1 MKSIIIISL
10 IVFAAAFDH
19 TCDRQGRYKCNTNQT
34 CCKSAIS
41 STGWTCYNGI
51 NLTCCSDGKSCCPAK
66 TRCNLIDRRCD
77 PMSALQFLETLQE
90 PELFVEEYEEP
101 IASLDSFTPEELLQ
115 VATGFVKG
123 IGIFQDVHF
132 CNPSELVDKVKEVGK
147 TLLEVVKAKDYMK
160 ALKLFAESIK
170 DVAVVAGKVAHD
182 CDATEKELL
191 AIVDKLVAYL
201 SNDKFPQKLINHS
214 ILNSVKLLKMVS
226 DLKRDLTAKTPNEFG
241 VELGEFVNFALL
253 FGY

>member
-1 MKSIIIISL
+1 MIFASTLGASGCFFVSTTLAKYW
-10 IVFAAAFDH
+10 VFKFFPN
-19 TCDRQGRYKCNTNQT
+19 RV
-34 CCKSAIS
+34 
-41 STGWTCYNGI
+41 
-51 NLTCCSDGKSCCPAK
+51 
-66 TRCNLIDRRCD
+66 
-77 PMSALQFLETLQE
+77 LQFKGMVENNKDY
-90 PELFVEEYEEP
+90 LFFYILFLRITPFFPNWLLNLSTPSVNYEWNGSQFAKQ

-226 DLKRDLTAKTPNEFG
+226 DLKKDFTAKTPNEFG